1 MNKGKIREL
10 NDQARQTLSGC
21 RVMFTQGIQQ
31 FDKLDDILT
40 AVQQFRDFNSSND
53 PYGEHDFGK
62 IELFGE
68 AVFWK
73 FDYYDLAL
81 EYGSEDPSD
90 SAVTIR
96 MLTIMLASEY

>member
-1 MNKGKIREL
+1 MI
-10 NDQARQTLSGC
+10 
-21 RVMFTQGIQQ
+21 TQGIQLLYQ
-31 FDKLDDILT
+31 LDDILT

-68 AVFWK
+68 TIFWK

-81 EYGSEDPSD
+81 EYGSDSPSD
-90 SAVTIR
+90 PAVTSR
-96 MLTIMLASEY
+96 VLMIMLASEY